1 MNTKVEKNRI
11 YHPWNLWEDYKAGF
25 YNNCSGD
32 EKKLKIE
39 KVIEM
44 FNSAELTEKYM
55 RRVIT
60 EWKYSCEHNLTNSS
74 MNKIA
79 YLGQGA
85 CCLYASVPN
94 IITMYAWKFL
104 PLEIRD
110 ESDKIARKILLEW
123 EQKRKLLN
131 TYMSGKNEGIKK
143 VYQTKLLLC

>member
-25 YNNCSGD
+25 YDNCSGE
-32 EKKLKIE
+32 EKKQKID

-44 FNSAELTEKYM
+44 FSSAELTEKYM

-85 CCLYASVPN
+85 CCLYASIPSTVTMEAWSKLTKEVQDRSNSIAEKILTEWNNRNKNLQLCLN
-94 IITMYAWKFL
+94 II
-104 PLEIRD
+104 
-110 ESDKIARKILLEW
+110 
-123 EQKRKLLN
+123 
-131 TYMSGKNEGIKK
+131 
-143 VYQTKLLLC
+143 